1 MFFNNPPLISLSQP
15 PAPESVLLMRASYV
29 TPDANDLKQTLSANN
44 TPETIVF
51 NLLPLSSPD
60 LQLDL
65 ATGETTALK
74 DFNGMVSLNVSVLR
88 ELSGSGNADWG
99 MFIEVY
105 DTGASQWVAYEG
117 SLRPI
122 TLDSQDTNEKRSVD
136 YTVSVS
142 VLAGQKFRW
151 RHYTSDASRNVSITS
166 FSAQGSIPASAGV
179 IMSFWGIKP

>member
-1 MFFNNPPLISLSQP
+1 MFFEGHPLIAQSAP
-15 PAPESVLLMRASYV
+15 PAPEAVLLMRASSV
-29 TPDANDLKQTLSANN
+29 TQDANDLKQTLLADNAAQ
-44 TPETIVF
+44 TIQF
-51 NLLPLSSPD
+51 NQVPLSSAD
-60 LQLDL
+60 LDLDL

-88 ELSGSGNADWG
+88 ELAGAGSVDWG

-105 DTGASQWVAYEG
+105 DSASGGWTAFPG

-122 TLDSQDTNEKRSVD
+122 TLNSQDANEKRAVD

-142 VLAGQKFRW
+142 IAAGDKFRW
-151 RHYTSDASRNVSITS
+151 RHFTNDASRNVSIIS
-166 FSAQGSIPASAGV
+166 FSSKNNLPSSAGV